1 MLRVGI
7 DVGGTFTDLF
17 AWRAG
22 GAELRTAK
30 VMTTPNDLIDGVLEA
45 VEAAD
50 LELGEIE
57 TIVHGSTT
65 ATNALIERTYPE
77 PAFITTEGFRDTI
90 EMGRPHREHLYD
102 PYQQRPA
109 PLVRR
114 TNRYPVREKIRADG
128 SIRTSLDE
136 EQVRSVAR
144 RIAESGTRNVAVGLI
159 NSYANSAHE
168 RRIGELVRE
177 EIPGALVALSSD
189 NPKFRELPRFV
200 TAVVRA
206 ALLPVMGEYLERLEA
221 TLRGR
226 GFEGSL
232 FVIKSNGGMIHSS
245 GARECAEELIESGPA
260 GGVAAAAALCEH
272 FRDGKGLLCTDMGGT
287 SFDVCLIEDGQG
299 LVRDDYEIDWDLPI
313 VTPML
318 DIRSVGAGGGS
329 IAWIDG
335 GGSIRLGPRSAGA
348 DPGPACYGRG
358 GTEPTV
364 TDANLLLGRLE
375 PTLGG
380 KLRLDPDAAER
391 AVATVAEPLGLAVA
405 ACAEGIVRLCVE
417 QVAAA
422 MKLVSVDRGRD
433 PRDYRLVSFGGA
445 GPMHAAEIAAL
456 IGVETVIVPPLA
468 GVASAFGG
476 TMMDVRYDIETTF
489 YMPCEGVDLLALNE
503 RLAALD
509 AEGVG
514 RLEADGF
521 AAEEITLTRTAGMRY
536 VGQSYEVDTPLPAEE
551 LDADAV
557 RTVAEEFNACHL
569 REHGVASEEFPAA
582 FVNLRASVSGAVPK
596 PELAG
601 LFAQTAAIG
610 APSGTTREV
619 LFGGIAHETPIYQ
632 RRELGL
638 DARLEGPAI
647 IQDVDATVLI
657 PPGDRVV
664 LDSLGNVVISIGRRR

>member
-1 MLRVGI
+1 M
-7 DVGGTFTDLF
+7 
-17 AWRAG
+17 RA
-22 GAELRTAK
+22 
-30 VMTTPNDLIDGVLEA
+30 
-45 VEAAD
+45 
-50 LELGEIE
+50 
-57 TIVHGSTT
+57 
-65 ATNALIERTYPE
+65 
-77 PAFITTEGFRDTI
+77 
-90 EMGRPHREHLYD
+90 
-102 PYQQRPA
+102 
-109 PLVRR
+109 
-114 TNRYPVREKIRADG
+114 
-128 SIRTSLDE
+128 
-136 EQVRSVAR
+136 
-144 RIAESGTRNVAVGLI
+144 
-159 NSYANSAHE
+159 
-168 RRIGELVRE
+168 
-177 EIPGALVALSSD
+177 
-189 NPKFRELPRFV
+189 
-200 TAVVRA
+200 
-206 ALLPVMGEYLERLEA
+206 
-221 TLRGR
+221 
-226 GFEGSL
+226 
-232 FVIKSNGGMIHSS
+232 
-245 GARECAEELIESGPA
+245 
-260 GGVAAAAALCEH
+260 
-272 FRDGKGLLCTDMGGT
+272 
-287 SFDVCLIEDGQG
+287 
-299 LVRDDYEIDWDLPI
+299 
-313 VTPML
+313 
-318 DIRSVGAGGGS
+318 GGS

-417 QVAAA
+417 QMAAA

-456 IGVETVIVPPLA
+456 IGAETVIVPPLA

-476 TMMDVRYDIETTF
+476 TMVDVRHDVETTF
-489 YMPCEGVDLLALNE
+489 YMPCEGVDLAALNE
-503 RLAALD
+503 RPAALD

-521 AAEEITLTRTAGMRY
+521 AAEEITLTRTAGIRY

-601 LFAQTAAIG
+601 LFA
-610 APSGTTREV
+610 
-619 LFGGIAHETPIYQ
+619 
-632 RRELGL
+632 
-638 DARLEGPAI
+638 
-647 IQDVDATVLI
+647 
-657 PPGDRVV
+657 
-664 LDSLGNVVISIGRRR
+664 